1 MDTLRL
7 KNYRC
12 FTDTGDIDFRPI
24 NFLVGSNSSG
34 KSSFIK
40 MFPLIKQSVG
50 IKRNGVFLWY
60 GNEVDFKDF
69 ANVIKE
75 GQSFLEIEFLVKK
88 FRIPQRGF
96 LKSIDETNL
105 KVNMRLSQKDKD
117 FDYLE
122 SLTISFEDQK
132 IKIYYNPKRSSVK
145 IEVNGI
151 PTEEDYDRVIAT
163 ETNSLLPRLL
173 FISKND
179 IADDY
184 PMWCET
190 KLRELQF
197 TSSFSQY
204 RKISRS
210 LKLGSKE
217 DVVNYI
223 TKQLSVE
230 DKNTHINKLWLNNI
244 YLLLHINNIIDG
256 INLNLLSLSNNISY
270 VGPLRAT
277 TQRYYRFQNY
287 AVEEIDSDGKNLA
300 MYLYNLDKESLNNFK
315 NWTRRLFG
323 FEVEVSS
330 VNGNMELIINE
341 EGKEKHNMV
350 DVGFGYTQ
358 ILPILAI
365 IWKTLYKDFAITNYS
380 RTTGRNQYIVAIE
393 QPELHLHP
401 RLQGLFA
408 SMLVT
413 VIKEAKEQ
421 GRDIRFIIETHSEI
435 IISRI
440 GQMIATHEFSN
451 EDINVFIFNAANEG
465 MQNYIEK
472 SYYSEDGQLINWPYG
487 FFSDYVFED

>member
-1 MDTLRL
+1 MDALRL

-12 FTDTGDIDFRPI
+12 FNDTGDIDFRPI

-40 MFPLIKQSVG
+40 MFPLIKQSAG

-69 ANVIKE
+69 TNVIKE
-75 GQSFLEIEFLVKK
+75 GQSFIEVEFLIKN
-88 FRIPQRGF
+88 FRIPRRGF
-96 LKSIDETNL
+96 LRSIDTTNL
-105 KVNMRLSQKDKD
+105 RVNMRLSQKDKD

-122 SLTISFEDQK
+122 FLAISFEDQK
-132 IKIYYNPKRSSVK
+132 IQIYYNPVRSSVK

-151 PTEEDYDRVIAT
+151 PTEEDFDRVIAT

-173 FISKND
+173 FISNDD

-184 PMWCET
+184 PMWCEK
-190 KLRELQF
+190 KLRSLQL

-217 DVVNYI
+217 DIINYI

-230 DKNTHINKLWLNNI
+230 DKDIQVNRSWLNSV

-256 INLNLLSLSNNISY
+256 ININLLNLSNNISY

-300 MYLYNLDKESLNNFK
+300 MYLYNLDKESLDNFK
-315 NWTRRLFG
+315 NWTRKLFN

-330 VNGNMELIINE
+330 VNGNMELIITE
-341 EGKEKHNMV
+341 KGKEKHNMV

-365 IWKTLYKDFAITNYS
+365 IWKTLYKNFTITNYS
-380 RTTGRNQYIVAIE
+380 RTTGWNQYMIAIE

-435 IISRI
+435 MISRI

-451 EDINVFIFNAANEG
+451 EDINVYIFNAANEG

>member
-151 PTEEDYDRVIAT
+151 PTEEDFDRVIAT

-330 VNGNMELIINE
+330 GMETWN
-341 EGKEKHNMV
+341 
-350 DVGFGYTQ
+350 
-358 ILPILAI
+358 
-365 IWKTLYKDFAITNYS
+365 
-380 RTTGRNQYIVAIE
+380 
-393 QPELHLHP
+393 
-401 RLQGLFA
+401 
-408 SMLVT
+408 
-413 VIKEAKEQ
+413 
-421 GRDIRFIIETHSEI
+421 
-435 IISRI
+435 
-440 GQMIATHEFSN
+440 
-451 EDINVFIFNAANEG
+451 
-465 MQNYIEK
+465 
-472 SYYSEDGQLINWPYG
+472 
-487 FFSDYVFED
+487 

>member
-151 PTEEDYDRVIAT
+151 PTEEDFDRVIAT

-210 LKLGSKE
+210 LILGSKE

-365 IWKTLYKDFAITNYS
+365 IWKTLYKDFAITN
-380 RTTGRNQYIVAIE
+380 
-393 QPELHLHP
+393 
-401 RLQGLFA
+401 
-408 SMLVT
+408 
-413 VIKEAKEQ
+413 
-421 GRDIRFIIETHSEI
+421 
-435 IISRI
+435 
-440 GQMIATHEFSN
+440 
-451 EDINVFIFNAANEG
+451 
-465 MQNYIEK
+465 
-472 SYYSEDGQLINWPYG
+472 
-487 FFSDYVFED
+487 